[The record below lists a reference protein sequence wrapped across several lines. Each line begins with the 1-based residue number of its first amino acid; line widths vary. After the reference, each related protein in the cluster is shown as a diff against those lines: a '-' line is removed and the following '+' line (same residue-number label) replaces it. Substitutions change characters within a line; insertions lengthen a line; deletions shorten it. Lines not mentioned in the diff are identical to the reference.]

1 MIYIKDKM
9 NYVNNDTGFL
19 TADEFN
25 SMKNELANIVKYRNV
40 LADNDDNQILKA
52 IITESKTLF
61 YTDNGVVDKI
71 VLNRANEVDFLLNN
85 DQVFIF
91 STAYTNTGVVT
102 IKIVNNTEKRL

>member
-61 YTDNGVVDKI
+61 YTDNGMVKLSEPRQLKNSPR
-71 VLNRANEVDFLLNN
+71 VLIAAINKASQN
-85 DQVFIF
+85 VF
-91 STAYTNTGVVT
+91 
-102 IKIVNNTEKRL
+102 KLNTE